1 MATESRVLRT
11 AVSSRLLVVALIA
24 FFRSVASPYDTSAGI
39 NPGCLSSS
47 PANASSGSVLF
58 PGVGWLIESSV
69 VWDGVYFVRIAEC
82 GYEYEQ
88 TYAFLPL
95 LPICIRLLSQ
105 SGELNGFKVLI
116 FVVWSW

>member
-1 MATESRVLRT
+1 MAIT
-11 AVSSRLLVVALIA
+11 SRLLVVALIA

-39 NPGCLSSS
+39 NPGCLSSN
-47 PANASSGSVLF
+47 PANASSFSGSVLF
-58 PGVGWLIESSV
+58 PGVGSLIESSV

-105 SGELNGFKVLI
+105 SSELNSFIVFI
-116 FVVWSW
+116 FGVWSW